1 MKSPIQSPIQSILPI
16 FELRQILTEYAQPE
30 KKEGMQ
36 AYMKNL
42 FPFLGVSATARKAA
56 FKQFLTLWHPQN
68 KQELKQWIV
77 VLWNEPER
85 EFQYFAMEFIS
96 KYIKWFDHS
105 DIPFIKELIL
115 QKSWWDTVD
124 MLAGSYLGNILIKHM
139 HALPQIIEEF
149 TGDTNMWVNRSAII
163 CQLKFR
169 DKTNTD
175 WLEFSILPHMNS
187 KEFFHQKAI
196 GWALRQYAKS
206 NPNWVI
212 DFVRKYPLKPLSKR
226 EALKHL

>member
-1 MKSPIQSPIQSILPI
+1 MKAPIQSPIQSILPI